1 MNPAPAEVEKNTSSA
16 AERTY
21 NGPTMPTLNAKQ
33 KENVIKKLLEAYPD
47 AQCALDYR
55 TEFQLLV
62 SVVLSAQ
69 TTDKSVNEVTPALF
83 EQAPDA
89 FALARLSQEEIQSF
103 IKKIGMYRTKA
114 ANLSKLSKI
123 LVEKYDGAVP
133 ADYDALV
140 ELPGVGRKT
149 ANVVLS
155 VAFGEQRIAVDT
167 HVFRLANRIGLTS
180 EPDVLKTELALMEAL
195 PHAKWT
201 AMHHALIH
209 HGRQVCIARNPKCEH
224 CCIEKECKRNGI
236 KK

>member
-1 MNPAPAEVEKNTSSA
+1 MNRAPVEAEKSINNV
-16 AERTY
+16 AERISS
-21 NGPTMPTLNAKQ
+21 GIAMPKLNKQ
-33 KENVIKKLLEAYPD
+33 KKYIVIQKLLEAYPN
-47 AQCALDYR
+47 AQCALDYK

-89 FALARLSQEEIQSF
+89 FAMAKLSQEEIQTL
-103 IKKIGMYRTKA
+103 IKRIGMYRTKA
-114 ANLSKLSKI
+114 ANLSKLSTI
-123 LVEKYDGAVP
+123 LAEKYNGQVP
-133 ADYDALV
+133 ADYDRLL

-180 EPDVLKTELALMEAL
+180 EPNVLQTELSLMEAI
-195 PHAKWT
+195 PHPQWT
-201 AMHHALIH
+201 AMHHALIY
-209 HGRQVCIARNPKCEH
+209 HGRQICSARKPKCEI
-224 CCIEKECKRNGI
+224 CCIKEYCKKNNL
-236 KK
+236 